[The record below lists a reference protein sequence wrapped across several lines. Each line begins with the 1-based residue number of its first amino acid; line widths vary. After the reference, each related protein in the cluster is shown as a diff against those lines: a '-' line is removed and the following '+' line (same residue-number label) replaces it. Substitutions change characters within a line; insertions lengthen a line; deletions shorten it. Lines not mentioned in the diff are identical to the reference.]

1 MSSFMVE
8 VPTVTQPPHAK
19 VPERWALITGCSSG
33 IGKALVGQLRGR
45 GWGVVATARALSDL
59 GALDSGPDLLCK
71 ALDVTD
77 PRQIERLRMET
88 EDFPITALVNNAGY
102 GQVGPL
108 ELLTEDELRRQF
120 ETNVIGL
127 HAMTRAFLPV
137 LRRNAKRPGDARVVQ
152 VASMLGRLSIP
163 LAGPYN
169 ASKHAVVALAE
180 TLRLEVGPEVRVILV
195 EPGAFRTRFRD
206 TLSKVWG
213 DLPERVKGTR
223 YERIL
228 EAHMTTREAQNQRW
242 GGSAEACAAR
252 IAKAMDRRRPPRRLA
267 VGKDAIWVRHL
278 KALLPEALWEWLLKR
293 TYGFR

>member
-1 MSSFMVE
+1 MTQSAPAHDR
-8 VPTVTQPPHAK
+8 VPD
-19 VPERWALITGCSSG
+19 RWALVTGCSSG
-33 IGKALVGQLRGR
+33 IGQALVGQLRAR
-45 GWGVVATARALSDL
+45 GWGVVATARRLSDL
-59 GALDSGPDLLCK
+59 GGLENGPDLLRK

-77 PRQIERLRMET
+77 PRQIQKVVNET
-88 EDFPITALVNNAGY
+88 ADFRITALVNNAGY

-108 ELLTEDELRRQF
+108 EVITEEELRRQF

-137 LRRNAKRPGDARVVQ
+137 LRRNAGRKGEARVVQ

-180 TLRLEVGPEVRVILV
+180 TLRLEVAPEVRVILV
-195 EPGAFRTRFRD
+195 EPGAIRTEFRE

-213 DLPERVKGTR
+213 DLPERVQGTR

-228 EAHMTTREAQNQRW
+228 AAYMETRKARSQDW
-242 GGSAEACAAR
+242 AGDPVACAAR
-252 IAKAMDRRRPPRRLA
+252 IAEAMGRTRPPRRVLIGRDSTWA
-267 VGKDAIWVRHL
+267 GRL
-278 KALLPEALWEWLLKR
+278 KALLPMGLWERLLKR
-293 TYGFR
+293 AYGLR